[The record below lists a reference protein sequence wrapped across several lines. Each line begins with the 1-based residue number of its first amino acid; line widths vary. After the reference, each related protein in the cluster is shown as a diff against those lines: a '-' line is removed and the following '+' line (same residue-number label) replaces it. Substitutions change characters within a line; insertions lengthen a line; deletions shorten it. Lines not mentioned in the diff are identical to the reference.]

1 MRFAKIEKSIHV
13 VKAVLAICVVSM
25 TAFVAGCGGGGGGGG
40 GSSSSSSGAN
50 NGPSQQPI
58 AANAPNT
65 VAVTV
70 DRGVANLINI
80 PTVSMKICDPTNAA
94 NCTVV
99 DHVLLDTGS
108 FGVRIVNS
116 ALGSLSSALPIQQA
130 TAGGQLAECTHFA
143 DGFTWG
149 TTRTA
154 TVQISGEVAS
164 NIPIQVIGDLPEATI
179 PSGGCVNGAAE
190 NTAQALGANGIVGIG
205 VAPVDCGPA
214 CSVQANVAQFSNYYA
229 CNGANCVRTLAEREK
244 QVANPVP
251 NFPAD
256 NNGVI
261 VQMAPISAS
270 GQASAT
276 GTVVFGIGT
285 QSNNGQEQGITT
297 FTTDASGD
305 LVNSKFNGATTNT
318 FMDSGSNGYFFQD
331 GSMPLCTGNL
341 ASFYCPGTTQQR
353 TVTLVGANGVTGDVP
368 LNVANT
374 QNLLSAGS
382 NFAFNDLGGQIGS
395 LSAFDLG
402 LPFFFGRHVYYG
414 MDKRASGGQAPF
426 VAF

>member
-1 MRFAKIEKSIHV
+1 N
-13 VKAVLAICVVSM
+13 
-25 TAFVAGCGGGGGGGG
+25 
-40 GSSSSSSGAN
+40 N

-65 VAVTV
+65 AAVTV

-80 PTVSMKICDPTNAA
+80 PTVSVTICQPGTT

-116 ALGSLSSALPIQQA
+116 ALGSLSGALQPQQA

-149 TTRTA
+149 TTRLA

-164 NIPIQVIGDLPEATI
+164 NIPIQVIGDLPDSTI

-190 NTAQALGANGIVGIG
+190 NTAQTLGANGIIGIG
-205 VAPVDCGPA
+205 VAPFDCGTFCANPA
-214 CSVQANVAQFSNYYA
+214 TVAQSSNYYA
-229 CNGANCVRTLAEREK
+229 CNGTNCTRTLAELTK

-251 NFPAD
+251 NFAAD

-270 GQASAT
+270 GQGSAT

-297 FTTDASGD
+297 YTTDASGD

-353 TVTLVGANGVTGDVP
+353 TVTLVGANNVTGNVTV
-368 LNVANT
+368 NVANT

-382 NFAFNDLGGQIGS
+382 NFAFNDLGGQVGS